1 MSGPPIEEL
10 RAHPPAGL
18 AGLGITDVVEHY
30 APIIQALPEPPIL
43 IGHSFGGLYVQLL
56 LDRGLGKA
64 GVAIDPAPPKGVLP
78 LSLTAIKASA
88 GVLFKW
94 MAWEQIVRLSFEDF
108 CYGFVN
114 TLSPEAQRAAYETHV
129 VPETG
134 RIFFQASLS
143 ALEPHSEAE
152 VNVKNT
158 TRAPLLLTAGLED
171 HTVPPGIVRSN
182 HKLYEHSSARTDLLE
197 FPSRSHWI
205 IAQEGWEEVAA
216 SIQNWLTQVL

>member
-1 MSGPPIEEL
+1 MKNTILFIHGAWLTPRSWEPFLSYFEPQGYTCLAPPWPHKDRPIEEL
-10 RAHPPAGL
+10 RARPPAEL
-18 AGLGITDVVEHY
+18 AGLGITDVVDHY
-30 APIIQALPEPPIL
+30 ATIIQALPEPPIL

-134 RIFFQASLS
+134 RIFPAAPRIFLSPLS
-143 ALEPHSEAE
+143 AIIHRPWTFAH
-152 VNVKNT
+152 
-158 TRAPLLLTAGLED
+158 TAVQKGE
-171 HTVPPGIVRSN
+171 
-182 HKLYEHSSARTDLLE
+182 KLVE
-197 FPSRSHWI
+197 
-205 IAQEGWEEVAA
+205 
-216 SIQNWLTQVL
+216 

>member
-1 MSGPPIEEL
+1 ML
-10 RAHPPAGL
+10 V
-18 AGLGITDVVEHY
+18 TV
-30 APIIQALPEPPIL
+30 
-43 IGHSFGGLYVQLL
+43 
-56 LDRGLGKA
+56 GKA
-64 GVAIDPAPPKGVLP
+64 GVAIDPGSLKGVLP
-78 LSLTAIKASA
+78 LSLTEIKASA

-114 TLSPEAQRAAYETHV
+114 TLSPEAQRAAYEAHV

-134 RIFFQASLS
+134 RIFFQAAFS

-158 TRAPLLLTAGLED
+158 TRAPLLLTAGLLD
-171 HTVPPGIVRSN
+171 HTVPPGLVRSN

-197 FPSRSHWI
+197 FPGRSHWI
-205 IAQEGWEEVAA
+205 IAQEGWEEVAT
-216 SIQNWLTQVL
+216 SIQNWLTQVI